1 MSLYTTHCHAIH
13 ACSIGRV
20 CELMFIMEHLPYFQL
35 VQYIS
40 FMQLLY
46 TGKHPVINNVKTD
59 KYIIKLMYQ
68 TVIIQQSGKEAL
80 IAGTE
85 MDNT

>member
-1 MSLYTTHCHAIH
+1 
-13 ACSIGRV
+13 
-20 CELMFIMEHLPYFQL
+20 MEHLPYFQL

-85 MDNT
+85 MNNT